1 MNEDSKKKIQFEI
14 NMFFAKKPWIE
25 KIKDAIHLLK
35 EDADIPEVADT
46 IKFLET
52 KIGK

>member
-1 MNEDSKKKIQFEI
+1 MSDAKKEIQSKIDA
-14 NMFFAKKPWIE
+14 FFVKKPWTE
-25 KIKDAIHLLK
+25 KIKDAIKFLK
-35 EDADIPEVADT
+35 EDADVPEIAEA